1 MPERS
6 QSRARSLIYNSLLLS
21 LAAIIM
27 RAVGVSFSVW
37 ISNRVGAEVM
47 GLYSLCIGVWGF
59 ALTLAT
65 SGVNLATTR
74 TVAEALRNG
83 EESGG
88 GTARAALRRAL
99 AYAVFFG
106 CLAALL
112 LIFSAEFIGVHILS
126 DARTVRPLRLL
137 GISLPRYLYHRRSA
151 DIFRR

>member
-88 GTARAALRRAL
+88 GTARAARVR
-99 AYAVFFG
+99 F
-106 CLAALL
+106 
-112 LIFSAEFIGVHILS
+112 
-126 DARTVRPLRLL
+126 ARDEHAQDDV
-137 GISLPRYLYHRRSA
+137 A
-151 DIFRR
+151 